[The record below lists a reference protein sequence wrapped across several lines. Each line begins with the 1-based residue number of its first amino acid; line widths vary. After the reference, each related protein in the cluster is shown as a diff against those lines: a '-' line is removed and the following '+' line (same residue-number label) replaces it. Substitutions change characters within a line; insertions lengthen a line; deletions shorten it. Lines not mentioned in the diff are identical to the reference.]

1 MRKMNRFYLKLFLI
15 YGLTFGLLMTLWDY
29 LDEGKVDII
38 KLIFMTVFFG
48 GFMSWTTIKNL
59 KKTKTNQNHKAEL
72 TEEDFKAT
80 QIKYIAKILT
90 LDGAFEKLKKYDIN
104 NSWRLK
110 INNSRIE
117 GKTKASWISWGEKI
131 VISFLNDKIEIIS
144 KPRLK
149 TQMIDTGKN
158 RQNVKQIALILN
170 EE

>member
-1 MRKMNRFYLKLFLI
+1 MKKINRFYLKLFLI

-29 LDEGKVDII
+29 VDEGEIDII

-59 KKTKTNQNHKAEL
+59 KKTKIKANGKIEL

-80 QIKYIAKILT
+80 QKKYIPKILT
-90 LDGAFEKLKKYDIN
+90 LDSAFERLKKYDVK
-104 NSWRLK
+104 NSWHLK

-131 VISFLNDKIEIIS
+131 IISFLNDKIEIKS
-144 KPRLK
+144 KPRVK
-149 TQMIDTGKN
+149 IQMIDTGNN
-158 RQNVKQIALILN
+158 RQNVEQISLILN

>member
-1 MRKMNRFYLKLFLI
+1 MRKINRFYLKLFLI

-59 KKTKTNQNHKAEL
+59 KKTKIKANGKTEL

-80 QIKYIAKILT
+80 QVKYIPKILT
-90 LDGAFEKLKKYDIN
+90 LDSAFERLNKYDKS

-158 RQNVKQIALILN
+158 SQNIELISHILN